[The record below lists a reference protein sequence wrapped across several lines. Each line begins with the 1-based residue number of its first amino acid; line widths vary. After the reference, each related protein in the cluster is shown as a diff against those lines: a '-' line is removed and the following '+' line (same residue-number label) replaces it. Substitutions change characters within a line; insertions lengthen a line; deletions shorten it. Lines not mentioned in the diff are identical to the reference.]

1 MGVFEEA
8 AHLAVDAHAGSVRKG
23 DGSPYVFHPFEVAAI
38 VAGVSRDEEV
48 IAAALLHDVVED
60 TSFSAEEL
68 RRRFGNRVADLV
80 ASETEDKREGIPPEE
95 SWRIR
100 KEESLA
106 ELEGTDDPGVKLLWL
121 ADKLSN
127 LRSLARMREREG
139 DAMWNRFHMN
149 DPKQQEWYYRGVA
162 ERTVS
167 LAHTRPWREY
177 SALIEKVFGGID
189 DGRH

>member
-1 MGVFEEA
+1 MGLFEEA

-100 KEESLA
+100 RRSRWPSSRA
-106 ELEGTDDPGVKLLWL
+106 PTTRASSSSGSRTSSRTCAPSPACASARAMRCGT
-121 ADKLSN
+121 AS
-127 LRSLARMREREG
+127 
-139 DAMWNRFHMN
+139 
-149 DPKQQEWYYRGVA
+149 
-162 ERTVS
+162 T
-167 LAHTRPWREY
+167 
-177 SALIEKVFGGID
+177 
-189 DGRH
+189 

>member
-1 MGVFEEA
+1 MGLFEEA

-80 ASETEDKREGIPPEE
+80 A
-95 SWRIR
+95 
-100 KEESLA
+100 
-106 ELEGTDDPGVKLLWL
+106 
-121 ADKLSN
+121 
-127 LRSLARMREREG
+127 
-139 DAMWNRFHMN
+139 
-149 DPKQQEWYYRGVA
+149 
-162 ERTVS
+162 
-167 LAHTRPWREY
+167 
-177 SALIEKVFGGID
+177 
-189 DGRH
+189 